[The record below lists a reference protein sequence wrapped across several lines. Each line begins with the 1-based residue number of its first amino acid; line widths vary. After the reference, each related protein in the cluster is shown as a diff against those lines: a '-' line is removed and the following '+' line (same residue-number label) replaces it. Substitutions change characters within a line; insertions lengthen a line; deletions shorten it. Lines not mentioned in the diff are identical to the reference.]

1 MRKFIPFTLMLGL
14 QVLFTASAQDYLD
27 RKDLLMQLSSI
38 PEDTNRVL
46 LYISIG
52 QQYENNQP
60 DSAIYYYTKAS
71 ELSEQLDYVTGI
83 LKYYSNITY
92 VYNIQGKLDTAL
104 QLNLKSVEL
113 ARSHGTER
121 QLAACLGNVA
131 SSYLYLE
138 KYEKALSYYLEGSNL
153 FQKSGNEQYLCILYD
168 NLSVVYIKLKQPEKA
183 KEYAEKAVAL
193 ARETN
198 DQYNLSI
205 SLSNLGL
212 SLMKLQNLQEA
223 IVSFSECLEVA
234 EQTDNQ
240 YLKETALINLADI
253 YRRLGNY
260 DKLKTYAEE
269 GLVLAKNLEDIS
281 GEGTASLSL
290 GYFFLYKGNYD
301 LALINAQSAE
311 RNFASL
317 NMLEELGN
325 AYSLVSQV
333 YLFKKEYK
341 SFQKNQVRLDSV
353 ERLSVR
359 EQVLKNT
366 QDLEAKYETEKKV
379 QQINQLEQDKA
390 IQELRLGKN
399 RFVLIILGGVLFTIL
414 VVSVLLIL
422 SYRQKQKIMKQEK
435 ELQDKRIS
443 ELETEKL
450 LAAAEAA
457 LKGQDD
463 ERTRLARDLH
473 DGLGGMLSG
482 IKLSFM
488 NLKETLGKKKEDIQR
503 FDRSIDMLDGSVTEL
518 RRVAHNLM
526 PETLLKFG
534 LDTAIRDYCER
545 ISDSGTLNVSYQ
557 SINLENIDVDQTA
570 QITIY
575 RVVQELVNNTV
586 KHAGATNVNVQIANH
601 DDHFTVC
608 VEDDGIGFDIKKV
621 NNAQGIGWRNIQNRV
636 AFLKGNID
644 IQSEEKKGTTI
655 NIELNI

>member
-1 MRKFIPFTLMLGL
+1 MRKFIPFTLVLGL
-14 QVLFTASAQDYLD
+14 QILFTASAQEYLD
-27 RKDLLMQLSSI
+27 RQDLLQQLSTT

-60 DSAIYYYTKAS
+60 DSAIFYYVLARD
-71 ELSEQLDYVTGI
+71 LSEQLGYVTGT
-83 LKYYSNITY
+83 LKYISNIGY
-92 VYNIQGKLDTAL
+92 VFNFQGKLDTAL

-223 IVSFSECLEVA
+223 IVSFTECLEVA

-253 YRRLGNY
+253 FRRLGNY

-269 GLVLAKNLEDIS
+269 GLALAKNLEDIS

-301 LALINAQSAE
+301 LALINAQLAE

-341 SFQKNQVRLDSV
+341 SFQKYQVRLDSV

-366 QDLEAKYETEKKV
+366 QDLEAKYETEKKM
-379 QQINQLEQDKA
+379 QQIKQLEQDKA

-422 SYRQKQKIMKQEK
+422 SYRQKQQIMKQEK

-518 RRVAHNLM
+518 RRVAHNMM

-534 LDTAIRDYCER
+534 LDTALQDYCNK
-545 ISDSGTLNVSYQ
+545 ITDSGSLNVSYQ
-557 SINLENIDVDQTA
+557 AINLQNLISDQTV

-575 RVVQELVNNTV
+575 RIIQEMINNVV
-586 KHAGATNVNVQIANH
+586 KHASARNMYVQLALH
-601 DDHFTVC
+601 DGHLMIS
-608 VEDDGIGFDIKKV
+608 VEDDGNGFDTTKIKDS
-621 NNAQGIGWRNIQNRV
+621 AGIGLSNIQNRV
-636 AFLKGNID
+636 DYLKGTIEFQSEIGKGTSIQVD
-644 IQSEEKKGTTI
+644 IQ
-655 NIELNI
+655 L

>member
-1 MRKFIPFTLMLGL
+1 MRKFIAFTLILAL
-14 QVLFTASAQDYLD
+14 EVLFTASAQEYLD
-27 RKDLLMQLSSI
+27 RQALLDQLSVT
-38 PEDTNRVL
+38 PEDTNKVL
-46 LYISIG
+46 LYIGIG
-52 QQYENNQP
+52 QQYENNLP
-60 DSAIYYYTKAS
+60 DSAIYFYSKARD
-71 ELSEQLDYVTGI
+71 LSQKLDYVTGI

-92 VYNIQGKLDTAL
+92 VYNIQGKYDTAL

-113 ARSHGTER
+113 ARAYGTDR

-138 KYEKALSYYLEGSNL
+138 AYEKALSYYLEGSKL

-183 KEYAEKAVAL
+183 KEYAEMAVVL
-193 ARETN
+193 ARETD
-198 DQYNLSI
+198 DQYNLGV

-212 SLMKLQNLQEA
+212 CLMKLQNLQEA
-223 IVSFSECLEVA
+223 IVTFSECLVVTEK
-234 EQTDNQ
+234 TDNL
-240 YLKETALINLADI
+240 YVKETSLINLADI

-260 DKLKTYAEE
+260 DKLKTFAEE

-281 GEGTASLSL
+281 GEGTASLNL

-311 RNFASL
+311 RNFTSL
-317 NMLEELGN
+317 NMLEELGY

-341 SFQKNQVRLDSV
+341 SFQKYQVRLDSV

-379 QQINQLEQDKA
+379 QQIKQLEQEKA
-390 IQELRLGKN
+390 IQELRIGKN
-399 RFVLIILGGVLFTIL
+399 RFVLIILGGVIFTIL
-414 VVSVLLIL
+414 VVAVLLIL
-422 SYRQKQKIMKQEK
+422 SYRQKQQIMKQEK

-557 SINLENIDVDQTA
+557 SINLKNIDADQTA

-575 RVVQELVNNTV
+575 RIVQELVNNII
-586 KHAGATNVNVQIANH
+586 KHASATNVNVQLANH
-601 DDHFTVC
+601 HDHFTIC

-644 IQSEEKKGTTI
+644 IQSEEKSGTTI